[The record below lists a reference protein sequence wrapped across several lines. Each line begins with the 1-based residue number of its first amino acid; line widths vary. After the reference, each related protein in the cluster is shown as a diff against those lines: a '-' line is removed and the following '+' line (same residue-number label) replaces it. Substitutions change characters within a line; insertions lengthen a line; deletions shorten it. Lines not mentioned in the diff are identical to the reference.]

1 MNTELAHGNLGTV
14 GKYDLEFKEGSLVLQ
29 IDADMVVGS
38 AGLVV
43 KVDSSKVLDALA
55 KAIPGTIDDAVFA
68 IIKTALA
75 K

>member
-1 MNTELAHGNLGTV
+1 MNTELAQGNLGTV